1 MDRMLQKNAEGAC
14 PALEKIGVALS
25 DEGPCRV
32 SKALLL
38 VPTTAFIF
46 RKESML
52 STVST
57 L

>member
-57 L
+57 S